1 MLLIVLAGLLV
12 TWAAV
17 VAVVIGLCVRA
28 AADDRAL
35 AAAGARARRS
45 RGAARGGPYAAGA

>member
-1 MLLIVLAGLLV
+1 LLLIILAGLV
-12 TWAAV
+12 VAWAAV
-17 VAVVIGLCVRA
+17 TALAIGLCVRA
-28 AADDRAL
+28 AEDDRAL